1 MTFDLGYAWRTL
13 TKSWPMYWYGIKM
26 TILLAIVGTV
36 FGLLIGLVVGAIRGI
51 PADPLDSPFTKTMKK
66 IGQAISWFY
75 IWIFRGT
82 PMMVQAVF
90 FYYLLKGVLGWTP
103 MTAGMVII
111 SVNTGAYMSEIIR
124 SGIQSVDSGQIEAA
138 KSIGMSNFQTMI
150 HIIFPQAIKNTL
162 PSIGNQLIVNIK
174 DSCML
179 NAIGVTELYFQA
191 TSIAGSNMRYIEV
204 YFVTACI
211 YLTLTTL
218 ATLILDWVER
228 RFNHTKKRSYKEF
241 A

>member
-1 MTFDLGYAWRTL
+1 MSLDFSYAWKTL
-13 TKSWPMYWYGIKM
+13 TDSWPMYWYGIKI
-26 TILLAIVGTV
+26 TVLLAIVGTV

-51 PADPLDSPFTKTMKK
+51 PEDPLDTPFRRGLKK
-66 IGQAISWFY
+66 AGQAISWFY

-90 FYYLLKGVLGWTP
+90 FYYLLRSLLHWTP
-103 MTAGMVII
+103 LMAGMIII

-124 SGIQSVDSGQIEAA
+124 SGIQSVDRGQIEAA
-138 KSIGMSNFQTMI
+138 KSIGMTNFQTMI
-150 HIIFPQAIKNTL
+150 HVIFPQALKNTL

-179 NAIGVTELYFQA
+179 NAIGVTELDFQA
-191 TSIAGSNMRYIEV
+191 TSIAGSTMRYIEV
-204 YFVTACI
+204 YFVTALI

-218 ATLILDWVER
+218 ATLLLDWIEK
-228 RFNHTKKRSYKEF
+228 RFSGVKSYKEF

>member
-1 MTFDLGYAWRTL
+1 MQLDFSFAWKTL
-13 TKSWPMYWYGIKM
+13 QESWPMYWYGIQI

-36 FGLLIGLVVGAIRGI
+36 CGLLIGMVIGAIRALPI
-51 PADPLDSPFTKTMKK
+51 DPLDSPLMRGLKK
-66 IGQAISWFY
+66 IGQSISWVY

-90 FYYLLKGVLGWTP
+90 FYYLLRSTFHWTP
-103 MTAGMVII
+103 LTAGMIII
-111 SVNTGAYMSEIIR
+111 SFNTGAYMAEIIR
-124 SGIQSVDSGQIEAA
+124 SGIQSVEAGQVEAA
-138 KSIGMSNFQTMI
+138 KSLGMSQFQTMLRV
-150 HIIFPQAIKNTL
+150 IFPQAIKNTL

-191 TSIAGSNMRYIEV
+191 QSIAGSTMRYIEV
-204 YFVTACI
+204 YFVVAII
-211 YLTLTTL
+211 YLILTTV
-218 ATLILDWVER
+218 ATLLLEWIEK
-228 RFNHTKKRSYKEF
+228 RFTGKKSHKEF